1 MDPIFYIAIVF
12 LLSVLFSFLG
22 MGGAIIYV
30 PLLYWLGMDLLTA
43 ITIALLLNVVTTFSA
58 SITYIKKKMVD
69 FHTAAPFIA
78 ASAIAAP
85 FGAFISQSVPENTT
99 LNVFSLIVALA
110 GFTIIFSKRI
120 GKSEKGLKA
129 SQKKRLILGISLGLF
144 IGILAGMLG
153 IGGGTFLVPA
163 LLLLGFGIK
172 EAPATSALVV
182 LFSSLFGFL
191 SHIGNLQIDLFLLV
205 GMGLTALVGG
215 QIGSRLMYLR
225 HDRLRIFFESYFS
238 RILGVVLILISI
250 TIQYSLI
257 GS

>member
-1 MDPIFYIAIVF
+1 MDLILYIAIVF
-12 LLSVLFSFLG
+12 FLSILFSFLG

-69 FHTAAPFIA
+69 FHTAAPFIV

-85 FGAFISQSVPENTT
+85 FGAFISQSVPENTI
-99 LNVFSLIVALA
+99 LNVFSIVVALA
-110 GFTIIFSKRI
+110 GFTMMFSKKM
-120 GKSEKGLKA
+120 GYTESEMKGSRKE
-129 SQKKRLILGISLGLF
+129 RLFLGIALGFF

-172 EAPATSALVV
+172 EAPATSSLVV
-182 LFSSLFGFL
+182 LFSSIFGFL
-191 SHIGNLQIDLFLLV
+191 SNIGNLQIDLFLLA

-225 HDRLRIFFESYFS
+225 HDRLRIFFERYFS
-238 RILGVVLILISI
+238 KILGIVLILISVAI
-250 TIQYSLI
+250 RYSLVGI
-257 GS
+257 

>member
-1 MDPIFYIAIVF
+1 MEPFLYFVIVF
-12 LLSVLFSFLG
+12 CLSILFSFLG

-58 SITYIKKKMVD
+58 SMTYIKKKMVD
-69 FHTAAPFIA
+69 FHTAAPFIVS
-78 ASAIAAP
+78 SAIAAP
-85 FGAFISQSVPENTT
+85 LGAFVSQSVPENTILT
-99 LNVFSLIVALA
+99 VFSLIVALA
-110 GFTIIFSKRI
+110 GLIMIFSRKI
-120 GKSEKGLKA
+120 GKSECGIKA
-129 SQKKRLILGISLGLF
+129 GRKERLVLGIALGLF

-172 EAPATSALVV
+172 AAPATSSLVV

-191 SHIGNLQIDLFLLV
+191 SHIGSLEIDFFLLG
-205 GMGLTALVGG
+205 GMGVTALVGG

-225 HDRLRIFFESYFS
+225 QDRLRVFFENYFS
-238 RILGVVLILISI
+238 RILGIVLISI
-250 TIQYSLI
+250 AVMVQYSLI
-257 GS
+257 GK